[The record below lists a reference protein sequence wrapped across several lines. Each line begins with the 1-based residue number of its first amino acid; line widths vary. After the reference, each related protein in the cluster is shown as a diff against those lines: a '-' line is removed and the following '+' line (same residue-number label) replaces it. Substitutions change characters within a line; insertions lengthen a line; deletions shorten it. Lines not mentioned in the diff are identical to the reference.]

1 MKNIMYK
8 LKSLKETLETKHLSI
23 VDAVVLIDTTIKSL
37 EEINSDTEAMN
48 NLIDSAIEFSK
59 KSWN

>member
-1 MKNIMYK
+1 MYK
-8 LKSLKETLETKHLSI
+8 LKSLTETLETKHLSI